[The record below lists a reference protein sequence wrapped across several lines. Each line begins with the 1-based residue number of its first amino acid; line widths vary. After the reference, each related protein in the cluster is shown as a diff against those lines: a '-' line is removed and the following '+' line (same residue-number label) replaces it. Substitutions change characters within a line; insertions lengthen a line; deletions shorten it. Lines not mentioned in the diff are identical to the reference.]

1 MLFSYNLIG
10 LAMSQIAQLYRASKP
25 KNAFRFAASLTFLAG
40 FFDIV
45 GYVELNHLYVS
56 FMSGNST
63 HLGMALSSFSGSSV
77 LKILPIIAT
86 FVLGVFAGTWIADC
100 SGERVL
106 STVSTAETLVLIFAC
121 GFAIFGYGYLS
132 LVWVA
137 LAMGMQNSLHQT
149 VSGADVGR
157 GFITGSLFNFGQ
169 SLARIRGDKAEALKA
184 LANLSVWICFVGGA
198 FTGSLIYDHVGLSV
212 SLLIGLFFFILTV
225 LSAVF

>member
-1 MLFSYNLIG
+1 MP
-10 LAMSQIAQLYRASKP
+10 QTAQLFRASKP
-25 KNAFRFAASLTFLAG
+25 RNAFRFAAALTFLAG
-40 FFDIV
+40 FFDVV

-63 HLGMALSSFSGSSV
+63 HLGMALSSFDVSSV
-77 LKILPIIAT
+77 LTIVSIIAA
-86 FVLGVFAGTWIADC
+86 FVLGVFAGTCIADHL
-100 SGERVL
+100 SERL
-106 STVSTAETLVLIFAC
+106 LFAVSTAETLVLMFAC
-121 GFAIFGYGYLS
+121 CVSILGHGYLA

-169 SLARIRGDKAEALKA
+169 SLARIRDDKAEALKA
-184 LANLSVWICFVGGA
+184 LANFSVWICFVAGA

-212 SLLIGLFFFILTV
+212 SLLIGLTFFILTV
-225 LSAVF
+225 FSAMF